1 VGAEWEKSGGG
12 VGEEW
17 EKSRRGVGLGKEW
30 ERSGRGVGEKR
41 ERSGRRVGEE
51 YKKSGRGVG
60 EEWERSG
67 REREQEKRSE
77 KRGRGEGE
85 KRSWSYLSCIY
96 DVVAIEMKTGASKLR
111 QLSTLEDALQRVVL
125 ALGLEPVLG
134 LPVCFGHDGT
144 ISELFDFLLNH
155 LGLRHEFLLRLPHS
169 QSRCYRQHTYVRHH
183 Q

>member
-1 VGAEWEKSGGG
+1 MRCLWHGECGVCVLLSFGEGGR
-12 VGEEW
+12 
-17 EKSRRGVGLGKEW
+17 RRGEGEEW
-30 ERSGRGVGEKR
+30 ERSGRGVGE
-41 ERSGRRVGEE
+41 EWE
-51 YKKSGRGVG
+51 KSGRGVG

-77 KRGRGEGE
+77 RRGRGEGE
-85 KRSWSYLSCIY
+85 KRIWSYLSCIY

-125 ALGLEPVLG
+125 ALGLEPVFG

-169 QSRCYRQHTYVRHH
+169 QGRRYRQHTYVRHH